1 MLARKAIPNKKQ
13 RKNTLW
19 KSQFMPEVRVVN
31 VSKKFGK
38 ITAVD
43 NVSVTIQDKEYF
55 SLLGPSG
62 CGKTTLL
69 RLIAGLI
76 EPDSGDIYIGGK
88 LVNDVPPE
96 DRDIGFVF
104 QTFALFPHMTAW
116 TNVTYGPKV
125 KGFDMKEATTIG
137 HEVLE
142 MVKLHERLDAYPS
155 ELSGGMMQRVAVA
168 RALAAG
174 ARLLLM
180 DEPLGQLDA
189 KVRNAIRYDIRRM
202 ATDLGLTGIHVTHD
216 QSEAMAISDRIAVMR
231 KGKILQ
237 VGTPQEL
244 YMKPD
249 SIFVA
254 HFIGESNFLE
264 GYVSKKTHE
273 KAIVELREGAQI
285 EAVNGETVEGKKVV
299 LSIRPETLILEE
311 GLEEGTNVV
320 MGTVGRVTFE
330 GPNMRYEIKLANDE
344 LIVVIKS
351 SLSGDWL
358 NMGQKVKVFF
368 PVENTHVFPYPGNGL
383 KEETSVG

>member
-1 MLARKAIPNKKQ
+1 
-13 RKNTLW
+13 
-19 KSQFMPEVRVVN
+19 MPEVRVVN
-31 VSKKFGK
+31 LTKKFGK

-43 NVSVTIQDKEYF
+43 NVTLTIHDQEYF

-76 EPDSGDIYIGGK
+76 EPTSGEIYIGNK

-96 DRDIGFVF
+96 DRDVGFVF

-116 TNVTYGPKV
+116 NNVIYGPKV
-125 KGFDMKEATTIG
+125 KGFDMKEATTVG

-174 ARLLLM
+174 AQLLLM
-180 DEPLGQLDA
+180 DEALGQLDA
-189 KVRNAIRYDIRRM
+189 KVRNEIRYEIRKM
-202 ATDLGLTGIHVTHD
+202 AKDLKLTGIHVTHD

-237 VGTPQEL
+237 VGTPREL
-244 YMKPD
+244 YMNPQ

-264 GYVSKKTHE
+264 GYITGKTDE
-273 KAIVELREGAQI
+273 GNIIIELREGTKV
-285 EAVNGETVEGKKVV
+285 EALNENFSEGNNVV
-299 LSIRPETLILEE
+299 LSMRPETLIVEPGLQE
-311 GLEEGTNVV
+311 GQNVV
-320 MGTVGRVTFE
+320 SGKVERITFE
-330 GPNMRYEIKLANDE
+330 GSNIRYEIRLDNE
-344 LIVVIKS
+344 EMVIAIKPT
-351 SLSGDWL
+351 LSGEWL
-358 NMGQKVKVFF
+358 SVGKRTKVFL
-368 PVENTHVFPYPGNGL
+368 PVEYTRVFPYPEAGL
-383 KEETSVG
+383 KEELSVA

>member
-1 MLARKAIPNKKQ
+1 
-13 RKNTLW
+13 
-19 KSQFMPEVRVVN
+19 MPEVRVVN

-38 ITAVD
+38 IIAVD
-43 NVSVTIQDKEYF
+43 NVSVTIHDKEYF

-76 EPDSGDIYIGGK
+76 VPDSGEIYIGDK

-116 TNVTYGPKV
+116 NNVTYGPKV
-125 KGFDMKEATTIG
+125 KGFDIKEATTIG

-142 MVKLHERLDAYPS
+142 MVKLHERLDAYPN

-174 ARLLLM
+174 ARILLM

-189 KVRNAIRYDIRRM
+189 KVRNEIRYEIRKM
-202 ATDLGLTGIHVTHD
+202 AKDLSLTGIHVTHD

-237 VGTPQEL
+237 IGTPLEL
-244 YMKPD
+244 YMKPE

-264 GYVSKKTHE
+264 GYITSVNNGN
-273 KAIVELREGAQI
+273 AVIELREGIKVQALNGVVPEGH
-285 EAVNGETVEGKKVV
+285 EAV
-299 LSIRPETLILEE
+299 LSVRPETL
-311 GLEEGTNVV
+311 
-320 MGTVGRVTFE
+320 TVEKGIHTGSNSAQGKVERITFE
-330 GPNMRYEIKLANDE
+330 GPNIRYEIRLINDA

-351 SLSGDWL
+351 SMAGAWL
-358 NMGQKVKVFF
+358 GLGEEVTVFF
-368 PVENTHVFPYPGNGL
+368 PVEHTHLFPYPEGEGGL
-383 KEETSVG
+383 KEEMSVA